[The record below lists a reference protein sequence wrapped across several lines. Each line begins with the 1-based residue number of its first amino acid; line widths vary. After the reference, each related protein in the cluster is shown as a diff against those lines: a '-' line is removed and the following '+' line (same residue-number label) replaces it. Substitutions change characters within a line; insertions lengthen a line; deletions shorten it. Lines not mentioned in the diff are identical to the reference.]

1 MTRWKQLGLLVFSG
15 SSVDVAASRARLG
28 EAGLCYPGEG
38 NKPGQGNSQGNNS
51 GNKGNNRGNRSG
63 QGADA
68 PGAGEAEPDQT
79 PERAPAAMAPETG
92 PATGPHPDSEPVA
105 ADDGVAAASAELGLT
120 PAAVRA
126 EVAELA
132 DLLGGSE
139 LLTKFEAE
147 TVKENYLAAL
157 RKLEYDRAAETV
169 VDVSA
174 VAAAVAKE
182 YAQVR
187 TAMLAIPTSLA
198 PRLAQMTDVAAV
210 QALLSEAVTE
220 ALERLAYD
228 TKTP

>member
-1 MTRWKQLGLLVFSG
+1 
-15 SSVDVAASRARLG
+15 
-28 EAGLCYPGEG
+28 
-38 NKPGQGNSQGNNS
+38 
-51 GNKGNNRGNRSG
+51 
-63 QGADA
+63 
-68 PGAGEAEPDQT
+68 
-79 PERAPAAMAPETG
+79 MAPETG
-92 PATGPHPDSEPVA
+92 PATDPHPDSEPGPDSEPA
-105 ADDGVAAASAELGLT
+105 ASDDGAVAASAELGLT